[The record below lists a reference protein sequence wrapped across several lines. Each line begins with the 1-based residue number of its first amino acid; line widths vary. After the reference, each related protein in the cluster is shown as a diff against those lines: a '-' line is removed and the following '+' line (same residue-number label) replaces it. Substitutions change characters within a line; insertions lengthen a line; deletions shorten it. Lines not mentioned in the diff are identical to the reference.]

1 MIYYKEKANRGIEPQ
16 LSGISAEL
24 NFIRDDLII
33 AAPSMQSH
41 DTTLKVVLHKKNGGG
56 TDP

>member
-1 MIYYKEKANRGIEPQ
+1 MIYFKEKGNRGIEQ